1 MRKLTFVLA
10 VTVAL
15 VVAGLAVAKGLD
27 GGAKSATAVAGTF
40 TATTAS
46 NVETRTC
53 TTSDGKTIAITRATY
68 TGTAAGHPDL
78 TGPVTLQV
86 RSLINTTDNVGAV
99 SGRLKIATGADKS
112 TRAEFTAVYDKGK
125 LGGFAYGRVAEHV
138 QLLANLSATFSTT
151 TGFADGKIGATTGG
165 SAIELGPSRCNSEE
179 RESSSA
185 RGAVTAVS
193 STSITV
199 AGLTCDVPA
208 TLAAKV
214 GTVKVGD
221 RLEIR
226 CNLVSGKNTLVKI
239 GGGEGDHR
247 K

>member
-1 MRKLTFVLA
+1 MRRLTFVLA

-15 VVAGLAVAKGLD
+15 VAAGLAVAKGLND
-27 GGAKSATAVAGTF
+27 GAKSATAVAGTF
-40 TATTAS
+40 TATTAA

-53 TTSDGKTIAITRATY
+53 TTPDGKTIASTKATY
-68 TGTAAGHPDL
+68 TGAATGAADL

-99 SGRLKIATGADKS
+99 SGHLTIDTAADKN

-125 LGGFAYGRVAEHV
+125 LGGLGAGRAGDHRV
-138 QLLANLSATFSTT
+138 QLLANVSAGFSATG
-151 TGFADGKIGATTGG
+151 GFTDGKLGASTGG
-165 SAIELGPSRCNSEE
+165 SAVELGPGTCQSEQK
-179 RESSSA
+179 ESSSA
-185 RGAVTAVS
+185 RGAVSAVS
-193 STSITV
+193 ATSITV

-208 TLAAKV
+208 SFATQI

-226 CNLVSGKNTLVKI
+226 CNLVSGKNTLVKL
-239 GGGEGDHR
+239 GSGDHR